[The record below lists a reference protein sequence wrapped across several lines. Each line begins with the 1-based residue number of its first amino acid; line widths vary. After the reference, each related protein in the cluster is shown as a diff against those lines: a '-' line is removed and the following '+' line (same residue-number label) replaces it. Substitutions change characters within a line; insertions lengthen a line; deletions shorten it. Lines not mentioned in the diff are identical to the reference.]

1 MASHWPPENAPG
13 GDFTL
18 SDDRTIYGCWI
29 LSGKGMKL
37 AEKNLKLCAS
47 LATQVCDAIDI
58 AILLPKLDA
67 SNAGIIDQ
75 RVEVFV

>member
-18 SDDRTIYGCWI
+18 SDDRTCYGCWI

-37 AEKNLKLCAS
+37 AEKNPKLCAS
-47 LATQVCDAIDI
+47 LATQVCDAIDR
-58 AILLPKLDA
+58 AILVPKADA
-67 SNAGIIDQ
+67 VIVGIIDQ
-75 RVEVFV
+75 KIEGFV